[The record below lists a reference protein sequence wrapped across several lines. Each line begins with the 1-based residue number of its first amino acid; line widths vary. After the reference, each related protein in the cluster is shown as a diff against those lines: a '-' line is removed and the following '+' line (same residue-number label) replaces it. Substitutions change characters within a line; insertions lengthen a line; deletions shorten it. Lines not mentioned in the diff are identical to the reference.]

1 MREGRLLIAGQW
13 RDGAEHRDVR
23 NPYSGEVIG
32 RTAVATAGDA
42 AEAVEAAQSAHAEGA
57 PPQHERAEI
66 LDRARALVLDR
77 QEDLARTIAEE
88 SGKPLKTART
98 EAARCA
104 DTLLFAATE
113 ARTLAGSVVPM
124 EASGSGAGK
133 LGFTLL
139 TPRGVV
145 ASITPFNF
153 PLNLVCHK
161 LAPAFAAGCPVIL
174 KPASDTPFSGLA
186 LAGILVEAGMP
197 DGFLS
202 VLTGEASVVGPGI
215 TAPDAVKVISF
226 TGSTDVGQRL
236 ARDNPGKRVL
246 LELGSNAPVIVDA
259 SADLELAA
267 RRLARTGFSHA
278 GQSCISAQRVYVHRD
293 VRDAFLDALL
303 REVGALVTG
312 DPLDEAVDVG
322 PLIRTTDRD
331 RVLAWIGEAVE
342 AGAKIRIG
350 GKVNPDGTL
359 QPTVL
364 DDVTPDMKV
373 SAQEI
378 FGPVL
383 AVQAVDDL
391 DEAIRLANDSRYGL
405 HAGIFTADLDT
416 ALRAARELDFG
427 GVLVNDSPTF
437 RADQMPYGGVRD
449 SGNTREGPAWAIHD
463 YLDQKLVLLHLP
475 QPDSGR
481 AP

>member
-13 RDGAEHRDVR
+13 RHSAEYRDVR

-32 RTAVATAGDA
+32 RTAVATAEDA
-42 AEAVEAAQSAHAEGA
+42 AEAVEAARRAHAGGA
-57 PPQHERAEI
+57 PPQHARAEI

-77 QEDLARTIAEE
+77 QDDLARTVAEE

-104 DTLLFAATE
+104 DTLLFAAAE
-113 ARTLAGSVVPM
+113 ARALAGSVVPM
-124 EASGSGAGK
+124 EASAAGAGK

-139 TPRGVV
+139 SPRGAV
-145 ASITPFNF
+145 AAITPFNF

-186 LAGILVEAGMP
+186 LADILVEAGVP
-197 DGFLS
+197 TGFLS
-202 VLTGEASVVGPGI
+202 VLTGEASVVGPAI

-259 SADLELAA
+259 SADLALAA
-267 RRLARTGFSHA
+267 TRLAQTGFSHA

-293 VRDAFLDALL
+293 VKDAFLDALL
-303 REVGALVTG
+303 REVGALITG

-322 PLIRTTDRD
+322 PLIRPADRD
-331 RVLAWIGEAVE
+331 RVLEWIREAVDG
-342 AGAKIRIG
+342 GAKVRIG
-350 GKVNPDGTL
+350 GEANPDGTL

-364 DDVTPDMKV
+364 DDVTPAMKV
-373 SAQEI
+373 SAEEV

-383 AVQAVDDL
+383 AVQAVNDL
-391 DEAIRLANDSRYGL
+391 AEAIRLSNASRYGL
-405 HAGIFTADLDT
+405 HAGIFTADLDA

-449 SGNTREGPAWAIHD
+449 SGNTREGPAWAIHE
-463 YLDQKLVLLHLP
+463 YLEEKIVILQLP
-475 QPDSGR
+475 S
-481 AP
+481 

>member
-13 RDGAEHRDVR
+13 RDGAEQRDVR

-32 RTAVATAGDA
+32 RTASATTEDA
-42 AEAVEAAQSAHAEGA
+42 AEAVEAAQRAHLDGA
-57 PPQHERAEI
+57 PPQHVRADVLE
-66 LDRARALVLDR
+66 RARALVLDR
-77 QEDLARTIAEE
+77 QEILARTIAEE

-104 DTLLFAATE
+104 DTLLFAAAE
-113 ARTLAGSVVPM
+113 ARTLAGAVVPM
-124 EASGSGAGK
+124 EASASGAGK

-139 TPRGVV
+139 SPRGVV
-145 ASITPFNF
+145 AAITPFNF

-197 DGFLS
+197 PGFLT
-202 VLTGEASVVGPGI
+202 VLTGESSVIGPAI
-215 TAPDAVKVISF
+215 TEPDAVKVISF

-259 SADLELAA
+259 SADLARAA
-267 RRLARTGFSHA
+267 TRLAQTGFSHA

-293 VRDAFLDALL
+293 VKDAFLDALL

-312 DPLDEAVDVG
+312 DPLDEATDVG
-322 PLIRTTDRD
+322 PLIRPDDRD
-331 RVLAWIGEAVE
+331 RVLEWIREAVD
-342 AGAKIRIG
+342 AGAKVRIG
-350 GKVNPDGTL
+350 GEVNADGTL

-373 SAQEI
+373 SAQEV

-383 AVQAVDDL
+383 AVQAVADL
-391 DEAIRLANDSRYGL
+391 DEAIRLSNASRYGL
-405 HAGIFTADLDT
+405 HAGIFTADLDA
-416 ALRAARELDFG
+416 ALRAARDLDFG

-449 SGNTREGPAWAIHD
+449 SGNTREGPAWAIHE
-463 YLDQKLVLLHLP
+463 YLTEKIIVVQLP
-475 QPDSGR
+475 E
-481 AP
+481 A